1 MLSKGKAK
9 ASMKKAIGAQE
20 YDEINRLI
28 LEYPFLIEEFKELQK
43 YPSLDIE
50 GAIIAATGVM
60 EDELA
65 GPVKVEDIVKSAIQD
80 FRKNITEIEVF
91 SILDKIER
99 QGFIQK
105 RGIGWVLTAR
115 GSELCDQTLAEI
127 GY

>member
-9 ASMKKAIGAQE
+9 SQLKKVLAAE
-20 YDEINRLI
+20 DYDEVNRLI
-28 LEYPFLIEEFKELQK
+28 LEYPFLIDEFKTLQK
-43 YPSLDIE
+43 YPDLDID

>member
-9 ASMKKAIGAQE
+9 SQLKKVLAAE
-20 YDEINRLI
+20 DYDEVNRLI
-28 LEYPFLIEEFKELQK
+28 LEYPFLIDEFKTLQK
-43 YPSLDIE
+43 YPNLDID

-80 FRKNITEIEVF
+80 FRKSITEIEVF